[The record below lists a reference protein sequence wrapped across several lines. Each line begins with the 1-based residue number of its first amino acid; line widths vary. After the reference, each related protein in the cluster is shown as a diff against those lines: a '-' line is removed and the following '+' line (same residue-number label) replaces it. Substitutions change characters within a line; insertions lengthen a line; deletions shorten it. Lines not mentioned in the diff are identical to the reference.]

1 MPEEVDFK
9 NSRLLID
16 LFLHL
21 PCYLSF
27 QQLALFLT
35 SEFLKNVYDI

>member
-9 NSRLLID
+9 NSRLIID
-16 LFLHL
+16 LLLHL
-21 PCYLSF
+21 PYYLSL
-27 QQLALFLT
+27 QQLDIFLT